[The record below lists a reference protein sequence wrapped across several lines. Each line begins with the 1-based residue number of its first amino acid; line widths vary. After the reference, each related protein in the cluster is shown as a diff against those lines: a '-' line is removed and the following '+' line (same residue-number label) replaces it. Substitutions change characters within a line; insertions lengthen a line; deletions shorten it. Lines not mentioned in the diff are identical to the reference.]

1 MTRWSWQS
9 RHPKPRQ
16 TNPLI
21 QVPSFFGLTRVTV
34 SSDDHTQS
42 SSSTLFLIVHSG
54 FVLTVIG
61 VAAERKRLH
70 LRFQANTIRNRRV
83 LSLFQLGKLI
93 IAAVDPT
100 KLSHLDLKTALES
113 IKAYEMI

>member
-1 MTRWSWQS
+1 MAAGQRAFK
-9 RHPKPRQ
+9 RHTYYSSGTLLAPY
-16 TNPLI
+16 
-21 QVPSFFGLTRVTV
+21 SAGLA
-34 SSDDHTQS
+34 
-42 SSSTLFLIVHSG
+42 G